1 MNDSRDMLEVLEY
14 RAKFTK
20 DNQARQSICEKLHFL
35 GAPGPGIFHDFRVSP
50 GLQGTILEQIS
61 AQLRKSKCHL
71 SGAKHSPFSSRDQ
84 MALRAEVP
92 EFSEIWLFA
101 ISVAHRK
108 IFASRS

>member
-1 MNDSRDMLEVLEY
+1 MNDSREVLGVLEY

-61 AQLRKSKCHL
+61 AQLRK
-71 SGAKHSPFSSRDQ
+71 AN
-84 MALRAEVP
+84 V
-92 EFSEIWLFA
+92 I
-101 ISVAHRK
+101 
-108 IFASRS
+108 